1 VFVKHPNNET
11 TDQKQQY
18 HFKLQFTRYDS
29 LVSSGRRLMIA
40 KNCVNLNL
48 DFNSVQ
54 SNYFVIVNK
63 SEIRDDALNIIMLFG
78 LNYDVFDLKLNLF
91 H

>member
-1 VFVKHPNNET
+1 
-11 TDQKQQY
+11 
-18 HFKLQFTRYDS
+18 
-29 LVSSGRRLMIA
+29 MIA